1 MSQDAV
7 DQHDTTRDTVG
18 VVADDLTGAG
28 DCVVQFARAGWRS
41 HLALG
46 QALPAGERTA
56 VAVVTDARPLDDDAA
71 ARATADAVRS
81 LAQAGS
87 QRLYVKIDST
97 MRGSVA
103 GQVAGALAAWREQE
117 PGAFAVVCP
126 SYPALRRTVSGGVLL
141 VDGAPV
147 ATTAAGHDPVTPV
160 HDSDLTTLLPGAVR
174 VSADGDAPTLALRL
188 AEAGEVAGTVVVDA
202 VEDADLD
209 HLADAVA
216 LLGALAVPVGSAGLA
231 GALAPRWNGG
241 GERPEPPRV
250 AVDRALVVLSSLNEV
265 SREQADEL
273 LRAEPGTHVLVPDPA
288 VGADKAVTE
297 WLAGLGPGT
306 LPATV
311 LVRTPEPDP
320 EPAAGPAPAG
330 RERAAQAADALAE
343 LVAAVTARTHPDA
356 IVLIGGDGA
365 RAVLTRLGAR
375 SVQVAGSVA
384 EGVPLGHLEGGP
396 SDGTVVV
403 TKAGGFGTPR
413 TVVDVLANLR
423 SYCSHQEVN
432 P

>member
-1 MSQDAV
+1 MSRDLMN
-7 DQHDTTRDTVG
+7 QHDTTEDTVG

-28 DCVVQFARAGWRS
+28 DCVVQFARAGWQS

-46 QALPAGERTA
+46 PALPAGERTA

-71 ARATADAVRS
+71 AQATADAVRGLVS
-81 LAQAGS
+81 AGS
-87 QRLYVKIDST
+87 RRLYVKIDST
-97 MRGSVA
+97 MRGSVS
-103 GQVAGALAAWREQE
+103 GQVAGALAAWREQV

-160 HDSDLTTLLPGAVR
+160 HHSDLTALLPGAVR
-174 VSADGDAPTLALRL
+174 VPADGDARTLAVRL
-188 AEAGEVAGTVVVDA
+188 AEAGETAGTVVVDA
-202 VEDADLD
+202 VEDADLG
-209 HLADAVA
+209 HVADAVS

-231 GALAPRWNGG
+231 AALAPRWNSGH
-241 GERPEPPRV
+241 ESPEAPQVTVGRT
-250 AVDRALVVLSSLNEV
+250 LVVLSSLHEV
-265 SREQADEL
+265 SRRQADEL
-273 LRAEPGTHVLVPDPA
+273 LRAEPGTHVLVPDA
-288 VGADKAVTE
+288 ASGTDGADATVAA
-297 WLAGLGPGT
+297 WLAGLAPGM

-320 EPAAGPAPAG
+320 GAPPAG
-330 RERAAQAADALAE
+330 RERAAEAADALAE
-343 LVAAVTARTHPDA
+343 LVAAATVRTRPEA

-365 RAVLTRLGAR
+365 RAVLARLGAR
-375 SVQVAGSVA
+375 SVRVAGSVA

-396 SDGTVVV
+396 YDGTVVV

>member
-1 MSQDAV
+1 MNEP
-7 DQHDTTRDTVG
+7 DTTRDTVG

-56 VAVVTDARPLDDDAA
+56 VAVVTDARPLDDDDA

-81 LAQAGS
+81 LASAGS

-103 GQVAGALAAWREQE
+103 GQVAGALAAWRDQV

-160 HDSDLTTLLPGAVR
+160 QDSDLTTLLPGSVL
-174 VSADGDAPTLALRL
+174 VSADGDARTLALRL

-202 VEDADLD
+202 VEDTDLE

-273 LRAEPGTHVLVPDPA
+273 LRAEPGTQVLVPDPA
-288 VGADKAVTE
+288 VGAHEAVTS

-306 LPATV
+306 RPVTV

-320 EPAAGPAPAG
+320 EPAAKPTARPAPAG

-365 RAVLTRLGAR
+365 RAVLARLGAR